1 MKVFLT
7 SAFPEREAT
16 YIPHL
21 EHLASKDR
29 FRIHTLTDDPETA
42 DLILFLDANMH
53 PGDIGLNAIRRHP
66 VAMRHR
72 DKTYLYNEQDQPWC
86 AMPGLYVSMPRKA
99 FNATRQRS
107 CAYVSLPNPQ
117 VLEVWRETVAPDL
130 LFSFL
135 GRRGPALR
143 QAILALSHPRA
154 LVEDTSGVN
163 FFYFPNEETER
174 RKQRYAEVA
183 ARSKFVLCPR
193 GDGVS
198 SFRLFETMAAAR
210 VPVIISDQWVPPAG
224 PDWNRCSITI
234 GERDVTRIPAI
245 LEEREPEFETMA
257 AAARRE
263 WLEWFAPEVLFHR
276 MTEQCLD
283 IHRSR
288 LGRPGWNMLDGRYL
302 WLRAREAKWQ
312 AKRWIARAV
321 RRVAMAD
328 GKAVAA

>member
-7 SAFPEREAT
+7 SAFPERDAT

-21 EHLASKDR
+21 EQLASKDR
-29 FRIHTLTDDPETA
+29 FRIHTLGDDAESA

-66 VAMRHR
+66 VAVRHR

-99 FNATRQRS
+99 FNPARQRS
-107 CAYVSLPNPQ
+107 CAYLSLPNPQ
-117 VLEVWRETVAPDL
+117 VLEVWRERISPDL

-143 QAILALSHPRA
+143 QAVLALAHPRG
-154 LVEDTSGVN
+154 LVEDTSDAN
-163 FFYFPNEETER
+163 FFYFPNEDTER
-174 RKQRYAEVA
+174 RKRHYAEVV

-198 SFRLFETMAAAR
+198 SFRLFETMAAGC

-224 PDWNRCSITI
+224 PDWARCSVTVA
-234 GERDVTRIPAI
+234 ECDVSGIPAL
-245 LEEREPEFETMA
+245 LEEREHDFEAMA
-257 AAARRE
+257 VAARRE
-263 WLEWFAPEVLFHR
+263 WLEWFAPDVLFHR
-276 MTEQCLD
+276 MVEQCLD
-283 IHRSR
+283 IHRNR
-288 LGRPGWNMLDGRYL
+288 LGRPGWDLLDGRYL
-302 WLRAREAKWQ
+302 WLRARETKWRT
-312 AKRWIARAV
+312 KKLISRAV
-321 RRVAMAD
+321 RRIAMQDA
-328 GKAVAA
+328 KVTAI